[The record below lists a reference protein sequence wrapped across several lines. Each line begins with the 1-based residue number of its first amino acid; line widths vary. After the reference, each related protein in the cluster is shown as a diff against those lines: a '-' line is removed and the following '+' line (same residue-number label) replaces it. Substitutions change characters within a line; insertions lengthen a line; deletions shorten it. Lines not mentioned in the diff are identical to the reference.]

1 MIVDVGFV
9 DVSTDH
15 KGVFALGEP
24 LGKFNA
30 QPVGFF
36 RGDLARHKGLPHMIG
51 NHIILPPD
59 PASGGDVLALCQ
71 KELGVSGPAIAGKT
85 GNELAAVCLLWI
97 CHIVDD
103 VADGTALR
111 AAFANVQRHD
121 AGRSHVH
128 KPPFKKRQPFLAV
141 RKFVFDFYVALLAGT
156 S

>member
-1 MIVDVGFV
+1 MIVDMSLV
-9 DVSTDH
+9 DVGTDH
-15 KGVFALGEP
+15 KSVFSLGKP

-36 RGDLARHKGLPHMIG
+36 RGDFARHKGLPHMIG

-59 PASGGDVLALCQ
+59 PAGGGDVLALCQ
-71 KELGVSGPAIAGKT
+71 KELGVSGPAVAGKA
-85 GNELAAVCLLWI
+85 GNEFAAVRLLRI

-121 AGRSHVH
+121 ARRSHVH
-128 KPPFKKRQPFLAV
+128 KPPFKKRQPFSAV
-141 RKFVFDFYVALLAGT
+141 RKYVFQFLCSPADKT
-156 S
+156 I